1 MLGVNFI
8 GAKFK
13 LSQKHKMNK
22 LCYYLPYNF
31 LIGQK
36 DEGIVYLKPG
46 ALMRS
51 YSFTCPDLGSSSPES
66 IAAIS
71 NYFNSAIKRLGNGW
85 AVHFEARRQLTTQYP
100 GTKWNNTLGFLID
113 SRRKDLFQNKNL
125 HYKNYYFLT
134 LTYQV
139 KSDLTSKGSTL
150 LYKADNTEGQDYYNK
165 QNVSK
170 ELQLFRDR
178 SEEIISFIKSRINIT
193 PLDNDEVVSYIASCL
208 GTKWKNR
215 IAPTTPVFFDSF
227 ITEEDIETGT
237 CMKVGNSYC
246 PIVAIR
252 DFPAETYPAVFDLL
266 NKADV
271 DYRWTT
277 RWIGMDK
284 VASSK
289 LIEKYQKRF
298 NNSRKSWGQAF
309 VEAAG
314 NVSTDRVDP
323 AAIAFEEDTNEAKV
337 NLSKDLV
344 SFGYYTSCI
353 EVWDENY
360 DVAMEKAS
368 YVAGLINSCG
378 FGAKIET
385 SNSFQAWLGMLP
397 GNNYSD
403 VHKTLMSSGNVSHVI
418 PLSSLWTGDMF
429 NRWTSEHFGCD
440 APLLVGTSYRSPFF
454 LNMNVG
460 DIFHSFIFG
469 PSGAGKSTFL
479 CLLESQWL
487 KYKDAQVIVLDKD
500 KTARGVCIASGG
512 SYVEPG
518 ADAFA
523 FQPLKELDTEQ
534 DLTWACEFIE
544 LCLSEQ
550 KVVCNAEKSEAIRA
564 ALIQLRDTKAPQRR
578 DITSFQQYVQDEE
591 IKIGIEPYT
600 LDGQYG
606 AIFDAHDTKLE
617 MSNFIMIEMGILMRM
632 GSACITPALMYL
644 FKFIEARFAKE
655 NDDKGHP
662 TLLVM
667 DEAWVF
673 LDNPYFAKRIDD
685 WLRTLRK
692 KHVAV
697 VFATQDVPSV
707 AKSSISTTILS
718 QCQTRFYLADPN
730 AASDMLSRYY
740 RTFGL
745 SDAEIASLSQG
756 RMKCDYFYK
765 SPNGARMFQLEL
777 DDFQLALLSPPK
789 YVLDRMEAV
798 YGRNSGKEL
807 APEILKTQG
816 FNPDRY
822 LKNYK
827 GEM

>member
-1 MLGVNFI
+1 MLGVDFL
-8 GAKFK
+8 GSKFK
-13 LSQKHKMNK
+13 LSQKHKMDK

-31 LIGQK
+31 LIGEPE
-36 DEGIVYLKPG
+36 EGIVYLKPG
-46 ALMRS
+46 ALMRC
-51 YSFTCPDLGSSSPES
+51 YSFTCPDLGSASAES
-66 IAAIS
+66 INAVS
-71 NYFNSAIKRLGNGW
+71 QYFNDAIKRLGDGW
-85 AVHFEARRQLTTQYP
+85 CVHFESRRQVTKKYP
-100 GTKWNNTLGFLID
+100 GCSWDNKLGLLID
-113 SRRKDLFQNKNL
+113 SRRKDLFQNKTE
-125 HYKNYYFLT
+125 HYKNYFFLT
-134 LTYQV
+134 LSCQV
-139 KSDLTSKGSTL
+139 KSDLTSKGSSL
-150 LYKADNTEGQDYYNK
+150 LYKSDNSEGQDYYNR

-170 ELQLFRDR
+170 EIQLFRDR
-178 SEEIISFIKSRINIT
+178 TEECISYVKNRLSIE
-193 PLDNDEVVSYIASCL
+193 PLNNDEVVSYIASSL
-208 GTKWKNR
+208 STKWKYR
-215 IAPTTPVFFDSF
+215 KAPTNPVFFDSF
-227 ITEEDIETGT
+227 ITEENIETGT
-237 CMKVGNSYC
+237 CMKVGEKYC

-252 DFPAETYPAVFDLL
+252 DFPSETYPAIFDLL
-266 NKADV
+266 NRADI

-284 VASSK
+284 VSSSK

-337 NLSKDLV
+337 ALSKDMV

-360 DVAMEKAS
+360 DVALDKAS
-368 YVAGLINSCG
+368 YVAGLVNSCG

-385 SNSFQAWLGMLP
+385 QNSFQAWLGMMP
-397 GNNYSD
+397 GNNYAD
-403 VHKTLMSSGNVSHVI
+403 VHKTLLSSGNCSHII
-418 PLSSLWTGDMF
+418 PLSSLWTGDF
-429 NRWTSEHFGCD
+429 YNHWTDEHIGCG
-440 APLLVGTSYRSPFF
+440 APLLTATSYRSPFF

-460 DIFHSFIFG
+460 DVFHSFIFG

-518 ADAFA
+518 ADSFA
-523 FQPLKELDTEQ
+523 FQPLKDLDTEL
-534 DLTWACEFIE
+534 DITWACEFIGLLLE
-544 LCLSEQ
+544 EQ
-550 KVVCNAEKSEAIRA
+550 HVIVDARKEEAIRN
-564 ALIQLRDTKAPQRR
+564 ALLQLRDTKAPERR
-578 DITSFQQYVQDEE
+578 DITSFQQYVQDDE
-591 IKIGIEPYT
+591 IKIGVEPYT
-600 LDGQYG
+600 LGGQYG
-606 AIFDAHDTKLE
+606 AIFDAHDTKLDL
-617 MSNFIMIEMGILMRM
+617 SRFIMIEMGILMKL
-632 GSACITPALMYL
+632 GEACVTPALAFI

-655 NDDKGHP
+655 NDDHGHP

-673 LDNPYFAKRIDD
+673 LNNNYFANKIDD

-730 AASDMLSRYY
+730 ASSDMLAQYY
-740 RTFGL
+740 ASFGL
-745 SDAEIASLSQG
+745 SDAEIGTLARA
-756 RMKCDYFYK
+756 RMKQDYFYK
-765 SPNGARMFQLEL
+765 SPAGARLFQLEL
-777 DDFQLALLSPPK
+777 DPFQLALLCPPK
-789 YVLDRMEAV
+789 AVLDEIENV
-798 YGRNSGKEL
+798 YGRNSGRQL
-807 APEILKTQG
+807 ADEILRIQG
-816 FNPDRY
+816 FNPDIY
-822 LKNYK
+822 LR
-827 GEM
+827 

>member
-1 MLGVNFI
+1 MLGVDFI

-13 LSQKHKMNK
+13 LSYKHKMDK

-31 LIGQK
+31 LIGK
-36 DEGIVYLKPG
+36 RNEGIVYLKPG
-46 ALMRS
+46 ALMRC
-51 YSFTCPDLGSSSPES
+51 YTFTCPDLGSASPES

-71 NYFNSAIKRLGNGW
+71 NYFNSAIKRLGDNW
-85 AVHFEARRQLTTQYP
+85 AVHFESRRQVTTEYP
-100 GTKWNNTLGFLID
+100 GTKWENQLGFLID
-113 SRRKDLFQNKNL
+113 SRRKDFFQHKCN
-125 HYKNYYFLT
+125 HYKNYFFLT
-134 LTYQV
+134 FTYQV

-150 LYKADNTEGQDYYNK
+150 LYKADNSEGQGYYNK
-165 QNVSK
+165 ENVRK
-170 ELQLFRDR
+170 ELQFFRDR
-178 SEEIISFIKSRINIT
+178 SDEVISYIKSRISID
-193 PLDNDEVVSYIASCL
+193 PMDNNSVVSYIASSL
-208 GTKWKNR
+208 STKWKNR
-215 IAPTTPVFFDSF
+215 IAPSTPVFFDSF
-227 ITEEDIETGT
+227 ITDEDIETGT
-237 CMKVGNSYC
+237 CIKIGDMYC

-252 DFPAETYPAVFDLL
+252 DFPSETYPAIFDLL
-266 NKADV
+266 NKADI

-284 VASSK
+284 VQSAK

-309 VEAAG
+309 IEAAG

-323 AAIAFEEDTNEAKV
+323 AAIAFEEDTNAAKV
-337 NLSKDLV
+337 NLSKDIV

-353 EVWDENY
+353 EVWDKNY
-360 DVAMEKAS
+360 DVAIEKAS
-368 YVAGLINSCG
+368 YIASLINSTG
-378 FGAKIET
+378 FGAKIES

-403 VHKTLMSSGNVSHVI
+403 VHKTILSSANCAHVI

-429 NRWTSEHFGCD
+429 NRWTSEHLGCS
-440 APLLVGTSYRSPFF
+440 APLLVGTSHRSPFF

-460 DIFHSFIFG
+460 DLFHAFIFG

-523 FQPLKELDTEQ
+523 FQPLKELDSEQ

-564 ALIQLRDTKAPQRR
+564 ALLQLRDTKSPERR

-606 AIFDAHDTKLE
+606 AILDAHDTKLE
-617 MSNFIMIEMGILMRM
+617 MSNFIMIEMGILMKM
-632 GSACITPALMYL
+632 GKACITPALMYL
-644 FKFIEARFAKE
+644 FKFIESRFAKE

-673 LDNPYFAKRIDD
+673 LDNPYFARRIDD

-730 AASDMLSRYY
+730 AASDMLSQYY

-745 SDAEIASLSQG
+745 SDSEIGALATG
-756 RMKCDYFYK
+756 RMKRDYFYK

-777 DDFQLALLSPPK
+777 DDFQLALLCPPK
-789 YVLDRMEAV
+789 SVLDQMESI

-807 APEILKTQG
+807 AAEILKMQG
-816 FNPDRY
+816 FNPEIY

-827 GEM
+827 E

>member
-1 MLGVNFI
+1 M
-8 GAKFK
+8 
-13 LSQKHKMNK
+13 
-22 LCYYLPYNF
+22 
-31 LIGQK
+31 
-36 DEGIVYLKPG
+36 
-46 ALMRS
+46 
-51 YSFTCPDLGSSSPES
+51 TC
-66 IAAIS
+66 
-71 NYFNSAIKRLGNGW
+71 
-85 AVHFEARRQLTTQYP
+85 
-100 GTKWNNTLGFLID
+100 
-113 SRRKDLFQNKNL
+113 
-125 HYKNYYFLT
+125 
-134 LTYQV
+134 QV
-139 KSDLTSKGSTL
+139 KSDLTSKGSSL
-150 LYKADNTEGQDYYNK
+150 LYKADDSEGQEYYNR
-165 QNVSK
+165 QNVQK
-170 ELQLFRDR
+170 EIQLFRDR
-178 SEEIISFIKSRINIT
+178 SDEIISYIKSRIDVNQM
-193 PLDNDEVVSYIASCL
+193 DNDGVVSYIASSL
-208 GTKWKNR
+208 STKWKNR

-227 ITEEDIETGT
+227 ITDEDIETGT
-237 CMKVGNSYC
+237 CMKIGSMYC
-246 PIVAIR
+246 PIVAVR
-252 DFPAETYPAVFDLL
+252 DFPSETYPAVFDLL

-284 VASSK
+284 VQSAK

-337 NLSKDLV
+337 NLSKDAV

-360 DVAMEKAS
+360 DNAMEKAT
-368 YVAGLINSCG
+368 YIAGLINSTG
-378 FGAKIET
+378 FGAKVET
-385 SNSFQAWLGMLP
+385 SNCFQAWLGMLP

-403 VHKTLMSSGNVSHVI
+403 VHKTLLSSANCSHII
-418 PLSSLWTGDMF
+418 PLSSLWTGDF
-429 NRWTSEHFGCD
+429 SNRWTNEHFGCGS
-440 APLLVGTSYRSPFF
+440 PLLVGTSFRSPFF

-460 DIFHSFIFG
+460 DIFHAFIFG
-469 PSGAGKSTFL
+469 PSSAGKSTFL

-487 KYKDAQVIVLDKD
+487 KYEDAQVIVLDKD

-518 ADAFA
+518 ADSFA
-523 FQPLKELDTEQ
+523 FQPLKDLDTEQ

-550 KVVCNAEKSEAIRA
+550 HIVCNAEKSEAIRA
-564 ALIQLRDTKAPQRR
+564 ALLQLRDTKVPERR
-578 DITSFQQYVQDEE
+578 DITSFQQYVQDDE
-591 IKIGIEPYT
+591 IKVGIEPYT

-606 AIFDAHDTKLE
+606 AIFDAHGTNLE
-617 MSNFIMIEMGILMRM
+617 MSRFIMIEMGILMRM

-655 NDDKGHP
+655 NDDKGHS

-707 AKSSISTTILS
+707 AKSGISTTILS

-730 AASDMLSRYY
+730 AASDMLSPYY

-745 SDAEIASLSQG
+745 TDSEIAALAEG
-756 RMKCDYFYK
+756 RMKRDYFYK

-777 DDFQLALLSPPK
+777 DAFQLALLCPPK
-789 YVLDRMEAV
+789 SVLDAMENR
-798 YGRNSGKEL
+798 YGRNSGREL
-807 APEILKTQG
+807 AADILRMQG
-816 FNPDRY
+816 FNPDVY

-827 GEM
+827 G

>member
-1 MLGVNFI
+1 MLGVDFI

-13 LSQKHKMNK
+13 LSHKHKMNK

-31 LIGQK
+31 LIGNE

-51 YSFTCPDLGSSSPES
+51 YTFTCPDLGSSSAES

-71 NYFNSAIKRLGNGW
+71 NYFNSAIKRLGDGW
-85 AVHFEARRQLTTQYP
+85 CVHFEARRQQTKEYP
-100 GTKWNNTLGFLID
+100 GTQWNSQLGYLID
-113 SRRKDLFQNKNL
+113 CRRKDLFQNKNM
-125 HYKNYYFLT
+125 HYKNFFFLT
-134 LTYQV
+134 LSCQV
-139 KSDLTSKGSTL
+139 KSDLASKGNGL
-150 LYKADNTEGQDYYNK
+150 LYKSDDSDGQDYYNK
-165 QNVSK
+165 MNVTK

-178 SEEIISFIKSRINIT
+178 TEEIISYIKSRIAIE
-193 PLDNDEVVSYIASCL
+193 PLDNDGVVSYIASSL
-208 GTKWKNR
+208 STRWKNR
-215 IAPTTPVFFDSF
+215 VAPKNPVFFDSF
-227 ITEEDIETGT
+227 ITDEDIETGT
-237 CMKVGNSYC
+237 CMKLGDSYA
-246 PIVAIR
+246 PIIAIR
-252 DFPAETYPAVFDLL
+252 DFLSETYPAVFDIL
-266 NKADV
+266 NRADV

-284 VASSK
+284 VNASK

-314 NVSTDRVDP
+314 NVTTDRVDP
-323 AAIAFEEDTNEAKV
+323 AAIAFEEDTNAAKV
-337 NLSKDLV
+337 MLSKDEV

-353 EVWDENY
+353 EVWDKNY
-360 DVAMEKAS
+360 DVALEKAS
-368 YVAGLINSCG
+368 YIAGLINSTG
-378 FGAKIET
+378 FGAKTET
-385 SNSFQAWLGMLP
+385 SNSFQAWLGMMP
-397 GNNYSD
+397 GNNYAD
-403 VHKTLMSSGNVSHVI
+403 VHKTLVSSGNCSHVI
-418 PLSSLWTGDMF
+418 PLSSLWSGDF
-429 NRWTSEHFGCD
+429 YNRWTYEHIGCG
-440 APLLVGTSYRSPFF
+440 APLLVASSHRSPFF
-454 LNMNVG
+454 LNLNVG
-460 DIFHSFIFG
+460 DLFHSFIFG

-479 CLLESQWL
+479 CLLERQFL

-500 KTARGVCIASGG
+500 KTARGVCMASGG

-544 LCLSEQ
+544 LCLSERHI
-550 KVVCNAEKSEAIRA
+550 VCNAKMSEEIRA
-564 ALIQLRDTKAPQRR
+564 ALIQLRDTKAPERR
-578 DITSFQQYVQDEE
+578 DITSFQQYVLNDE
-591 IKIGIEPYT
+591 IKVGIEPYT

-606 AIFDAHDTKLE
+606 AIFDAHDTRLE
-617 MSNFIMIEMGILMRM
+617 MSQFIMIEMGVLMRM

-730 AASDMLSRYY
+730 AASDMLSQYY

-745 SDAEIASLSQG
+745 SSSEISALAQG

-777 DDFQLALLSPPK
+777 DDFQLALLCPPK
-789 YVLDRMEAV
+789 SVLDRLEQH

-807 APEILKTQG
+807 AADILVMQG
-816 FNPDRY
+816 KNPDGY
-822 LKNYK
+822 LKNYGGK
-827 GEM
+827 

>member
-1 MLGVNFI
+1 MLGVDFI
-8 GAKFK
+8 GSKFK
-13 LSQKHKMNK
+13 LSHKHKMDR

-31 LIGQK
+31 LIGDK

-51 YSFTCPDLGSSSPES
+51 YTFTCPDLESSSAES
-66 IAAIS
+66 IAGIS
-71 NYFNSAIKRLGNGW
+71 NYFNSAIKRLGDGW
-85 AVHFEARRQLTTQYP
+85 AVHFESRRQLTTQYP

-113 SRRKDLFQNKNL
+113 SRRKDLFQNKNA
-125 HYKNYYFLT
+125 HYKNYFFLT
-134 LTYQV
+134 LTCQV
-139 KSDLTSKGSTL
+139 KSDLTSKGSSL
-150 LYKADNTEGQDYYNK
+150 LYKADNGDGQEYYNR
-165 QNVSK
+165 QNVLK
-170 ELQLFRDR
+170 EIQLFRDR
-178 SEEIISFIKSRINIT
+178 SDEIVSYIKSRIDISQM
-193 PLDNDEVVSYIASCL
+193 DDDGVVSYIASSL
-208 GTKWKNR
+208 STKWKKR
-215 IAPTTPVFFDSF
+215 IAPTSPVFFDSF
-227 ITEEDIETGT
+227 ITDEDIETGT
-237 CMKVGNSYC
+237 CMKIGNMYC
-246 PIVAIR
+246 PIIAVR
-252 DFPAETYPAVFDLL
+252 DFPSETYPAIFDLL

-284 VASSK
+284 VQSAK

-337 NLSKDLV
+337 NLSKDVV
-344 SFGYYTSCI
+344 SFGYYTSCV
-353 EVWDENY
+353 EVWDEDY
-360 DVAMEKAS
+360 DSAIEKAT
-368 YVAGLINSCG
+368 YIAGLINSTG
-378 FGAKIET
+378 FGAKVET

-397 GNNYSD
+397 GNNYSN
-403 VHKTLMSSGNVSHVI
+403 VHKTLLSSANCSHII
-418 PLSSLWTGDMF
+418 PLSSLWTGDF
-429 NRWTSEHFGCD
+429 SNRWTEEHFGCA
-440 APLLVGTSYRSPFF
+440 APLLVGTSFRSPFF

-460 DIFHSFIFG
+460 DLFHAFVFG

-487 KYKDAQVIVLDKD
+487 RYEDSQVIVLDKD

-550 KVVCNAEKSEAIRA
+550 HIICNAEKSEAIRA
-564 ALIQLRDTKAPQRR
+564 ALLQLRDTKTPERR
-578 DITSFQQYVQDEE
+578 DITSFQQYVQDDE

-606 AIFDAHDTKLE
+606 TIFDAHDTKLE
-617 MSNFIMIEMGILMRM
+617 MSRFIMIEMGILMRM

-644 FKFIEARFAKE
+644 FKFIESRFAKE
-655 NDDKGHP
+655 NDDKGHS

-673 LDNPYFAKRIDD
+673 LDNPYFARRIDD

-730 AASDMLSRYY
+730 ASSDMLSQYY

-745 SDAEIASLSQG
+745 TDSEIAALSMG
-756 RMKCDYFYK
+756 RMKRDYFYK

-777 DDFQLALLSPPK
+777 DGFQLALLCPPK
-789 YVLDRMEAV
+789 SVLDAMEKQ
-798 YGRNSGKEL
+798 YGRNSGREL
-807 APEILKTQG
+807 AADILRMQG
-816 FNPDRY
+816 FNPDVY

-827 GEM
+827 G

>member
-1 MLGVNFI
+1 MLGVDFI

-13 LSQKHKMNK
+13 LSYKHKMDK

-31 LIGQK
+31 LIGK
-36 DEGIVYLKPG
+36 RNEGIVYLKPG
-46 ALMRS
+46 ALMRC
-51 YSFTCPDLGSSSPES
+51 YTFTCPDLGSASPES

-71 NYFNSAIKRLGNGW
+71 NYFNSAIKRLGDNW
-85 AVHFEARRQLTTQYP
+85 AVHFESRRQVTTEYP
-100 GTKWNNTLGFLID
+100 GTKWENQLGFLID
-113 SRRKDLFQNKNL
+113 SRRKDFFQHKCN
-125 HYKNYYFLT
+125 HYKNYFFLT
-134 LTYQV
+134 FTYQV

-150 LYKADNTEGQDYYNK
+150 LYKADNSEGQGYYNK
-165 QNVSK
+165 ENVRK
-170 ELQLFRDR
+170 ELQFFRDR
-178 SEEIISFIKSRINIT
+178 SDEVISYIKSRISID
-193 PLDNDEVVSYIASCL
+193 PMDNNSVVSYIASSL
-208 GTKWKNR
+208 STKWKNR
-215 IAPTTPVFFDSF
+215 IAPSTPVFFDSF
-227 ITEEDIETGT
+227 ITDEDIETGT
-237 CMKVGNSYC
+237 CIKIGDMYC

-252 DFPAETYPAVFDLL
+252 DFPSETYPAIFDLL
-266 NKADV
+266 NKADI

-284 VASSK
+284 VQSAK

-309 VEAAG
+309 IEAAG

-323 AAIAFEEDTNEAKV
+323 AAIAFEEDTNAAKV
-337 NLSKDLV
+337 NLSKDIV

-353 EVWDENY
+353 EVWDKNY
-360 DVAMEKAS
+360 DVAIEKAS
-368 YVAGLINSCG
+368 YIASLINSTG
-378 FGAKIET
+378 FGAKIES

-403 VHKTLMSSGNVSHVI
+403 VHKTILSSANCAHVI

-429 NRWTSEHFGCD
+429 NRWTSEHLGCS
-440 APLLVGTSYRSPFF
+440 APLLVGTSHRSPFF

-460 DIFHSFIFG
+460 DLFHAFIFG

-564 ALIQLRDTKAPQRR
+564 ALLQLRDTKSPERR

-617 MSNFIMIEMGILMRM
+617 MSNFIMIEMGILMKM
-632 GSACITPALMYL
+632 GKACITPALMYL
-644 FKFIEARFAKE
+644 FKFIESRFAKE

-673 LDNPYFAKRIDD
+673 LDNPYFARRIDD

-730 AASDMLSRYY
+730 AASDMLSQYY

-745 SDAEIASLSQG
+745 SDSEIGALATG
-756 RMKCDYFYK
+756 RMKRDYFYK

-777 DDFQLALLSPPK
+777 DDFQLALLCPPK
-789 YVLDRMEAV
+789 SVLDRMESI

-807 APEILKTQG
+807 AAEILKMQG
-816 FNPDRY
+816 FNPEIY

-827 GEM
+827 E

>member
-1 MLGVNFI
+1 MLGVDFI

-13 LSQKHKMNK
+13 LSYKHKMDK

-31 LIGQK
+31 LIGK
-36 DEGIVYLKPG
+36 RNEGIVYLKPG
-46 ALMRS
+46 ALMRC
-51 YSFTCPDLGSSSPES
+51 YTFTCPDLGSASPES

-71 NYFNSAIKRLGNGW
+71 NYFNSAIKRLGDNW
-85 AVHFEARRQLTTQYP
+85 AVHFESRRQVTTEYP
-100 GTKWNNTLGFLID
+100 GTKWGNQLGFLID
-113 SRRKDLFQNKNL
+113 SRRKDFFQHKCN
-125 HYKNYYFLT
+125 HYKNYFFLT
-134 LTYQV
+134 FTYQV

-150 LYKADNTEGQDYYNK
+150 LYKADNSEGQGYYNK
-165 QNVSK
+165 ENVRK
-170 ELQLFRDR
+170 ELQFFRDR
-178 SEEIISFIKSRINIT
+178 SDEVISYIKSRISID
-193 PLDNDEVVSYIASCL
+193 PMDNNSVVSYIASSL
-208 GTKWKNR
+208 STKWKNR
-215 IAPTTPVFFDSF
+215 IAPSTPVFFDSF
-227 ITEEDIETGT
+227 ITDEDIETGT
-237 CMKVGNSYC
+237 CIKIGDMYC

-252 DFPAETYPAVFDLL
+252 DFPSETYPAIFDLL
-266 NKADV
+266 NKADI

-284 VASSK
+284 VQSAK

-309 VEAAG
+309 IEAAG

-323 AAIAFEEDTNEAKV
+323 AAIAFEEDTNAAKV
-337 NLSKDLV
+337 NLSKDIV

-353 EVWDENY
+353 EVWDKNY
-360 DVAMEKAS
+360 DVAIEKAS
-368 YVAGLINSCG
+368 YIASLINSTG
-378 FGAKIET
+378 FGAKIES

-403 VHKTLMSSGNVSHVI
+403 VHKTILSSANCAHVI

-429 NRWTSEHFGCD
+429 NRWTSEHLGCS
-440 APLLVGTSYRSPFF
+440 APLLVGTSHRSPFF

-460 DIFHSFIFG
+460 DLFHAFIFG

-523 FQPLKELDTEQ
+523 FQPLKELDSEQ

-564 ALIQLRDTKAPQRR
+564 ALLQLRDTKSPERR

-617 MSNFIMIEMGILMRM
+617 MSNFIMIEMGILMKM
-632 GSACITPALMYL
+632 GKACITPALMYL
-644 FKFIEARFAKE
+644 FKFIESRFAKE

-673 LDNPYFAKRIDD
+673 LDNPYFARRIDD

-730 AASDMLSRYY
+730 AASDMLSQYY

-745 SDAEIASLSQG
+745 SDSEIGALATG
-756 RMKCDYFYK
+756 RMKRDYFYK

-777 DDFQLALLSPPK
+777 DDFQLALLCPPK
-789 YVLDRMEAV
+789 SVLDQMESI

-807 APEILKTQG
+807 AAEILKMQG
-816 FNPDRY
+816 FNPEIY

-827 GEM
+827 E

>member
-1 MLGVNFI
+1 MLGVDFI
-8 GAKFK
+8 GSKFK
-13 LSQKHKMNK
+13 LSQKHRMDK

-31 LIGQK
+31 LIGSK

-46 ALMRS
+46 ALMRC
-51 YSFTCPDLGSSSPES
+51 YTFTCPDLGSSSPES
-66 IAAIS
+66 IAAVS
-71 NYFNSAIKRLGNGW
+71 NYFNSAIKRLGDGW
-85 AVHFEARRQLTTQYP
+85 AVHFESRRQLTTEYP
-100 GTKWNNTLGFLID
+100 GTKWSSQLGFLID
-113 SRRKDLFQNKNL
+113 SRRKDLFQNKNS
-125 HYKNYYFLT
+125 HYKNFYFLT
-134 LTYQV
+134 LTCQV
-139 KSDLTSKGSTL
+139 RSDLTSRGSSL
-150 LYKADNTEGQDYYNK
+150 LYKADSSDGQEYYNR
-165 QNVSK
+165 QNVLR
-170 ELQLFRDR
+170 EIQLFRDR
-178 SEEIISFIKSRINIT
+178 TEELVSYIKSRIYIS
-193 PLDNDEVVSYIASCL
+193 PLDNDAVVSYIASSL
-208 GTKWKNR
+208 STKWKRR
-215 IAPTTPVFFDSF
+215 IAPETPVFFDSF
-227 ITEEDIETGT
+227 ITDEDIETGT
-237 CMKVGNSYC
+237 CMKIGRMYC
-246 PIVAIR
+246 PVVAVR
-252 DFPAETYPAVFDLL
+252 DFPCETYPAVFDIL
-266 NKADV
+266 NKASV

-284 VASSK
+284 VKSSR
-289 LIEKYQKRF
+289 LIAKYQKRF
-298 NNSRKSWGQAF
+298 NNSRKSWGQVF
-309 VEAAG
+309 GEGLG

-337 NLSKDLV
+337 YLSKDIV

-360 DVAMEKAS
+360 DNAMDKAA
-368 YVAGLINSCG
+368 YVAGLINSAG
-378 FGAKIET
+378 FGAKVET

-403 VHKTLMSSGNVSHVI
+403 VHKTILSSGNCSHVI
-418 PLSSLWTGDMF
+418 PLSSLWTGDF
-429 NRWTSEHFGCD
+429 HNRWTEEHIGCG
-440 APLLVGTSYRSPFF
+440 APLLVGASGGSPFF

-460 DIFHSFIFG
+460 DLFHSFIFG

-487 KYKDAQVIVLDKD
+487 KYKNAQVIVLDKD
-500 KTARGVCIASGG
+500 KTARGVCMASGG

-523 FQPLKELDTEQ
+523 FQPLKDLESEQ

-544 LCLSEQ
+544 LCLTEQ
-550 KVVCNAEKSEAIRA
+550 HIVCGAEKSEAIRS
-564 ALIQLRDTKAPQRR
+564 ALVQLRDTKAPERR
-578 DITSFQQYVQDEE
+578 DITSFQQYVQDDE

-606 AIFDAHDTKLE
+606 SIFDAHGTNLD
-617 MSNFIMIEMGILMRM
+617 MSSFIMIEMGILMRM
-632 GSACITPALMYL
+632 GTACVTPALMYL
-644 FKFIEARFAKE
+644 FKLIESRFARE

-673 LDNPYFAKRIDD
+673 LDNPYFARRIDD

-730 AASDMLSRYY
+730 AASDMLSQYY

-745 SDAEIASLSQG
+745 TDSEITALAAG
-756 RMKCDYFYK
+756 RMKRDYFYK

-777 DDFQLALLSPPK
+777 DDFQLALLCPPK
-789 YVLDRMEAV
+789 SVLDQMESRF
-798 YGRNSGKEL
+798 GRNSGREL
-807 APEILKTQG
+807 AAGILRAQG
-816 FNPDRY
+816 FNPDIY
-822 LKNYK
+822 LRNYK
-827 GEM
+827 Q

>member
-8 GAKFK
+8 GSKFK
-13 LSQKHKMNK
+13 LSYKHKMDK

-31 LIGQK
+31 LIGNN

-46 ALMRS
+46 ALMRT
-51 YSFTCPDLGSSSPES
+51 YTFTCPDLGSSSPAS
-66 IAAIS
+66 IATIS
-71 NYFNSAIKRLGNGW
+71 NYFNQAIKRLGDNW
-85 AVHFEARRQLTTQYP
+85 ACHFESRRQKTTQYP
-100 GTKWNNTLGFLID
+100 GSSWNNELGFLID
-113 SRRKDLFQNKNL
+113 SRRKDIFQNKTE
-125 HYKNYYFLT
+125 HFKNYFFLT

-139 KSDLTSKGSTL
+139 KSDLVSKGSTL
-150 LYKADNTEGQDYYNK
+150 LYKKDNTEGQEYYNK
-165 QNVSK
+165 QNVLK
-170 ELQLFRDR
+170 ELQFFRDKT
-178 SEEIISFIKSRINIT
+178 EDVISYIKSKIYIEN
-193 PLDNDEVVSYIASCL
+193 LDNDGVCSYIASSL
-208 GTKWKNR
+208 STKWKR
-215 IAPTTPVFFDSF
+215 RLAPDTPVFFDSF
-227 ITEEDIETGT
+227 ITEDNLETGT
-237 CMKVGNSYC
+237 CIKIGEYYC
-246 PIVAIR
+246 PVIAIR
-252 DFPAETYPAVFDLL
+252 DFPSETYPAVFDLL
-266 NKADV
+266 NKASI

-284 VASSK
+284 VAASK

-337 NLSKDLV
+337 NLSKDVISL
-344 SFGYYTSCI
+344 GYYTSCI
-353 EVWDENY
+353 EVWDKNY
-360 DVAMEKAS
+360 ESAMDKAS
-368 YVAGLINSCG
+368 YVVSLINSVG

-403 VHKTLMSSGNVSHVI
+403 VHKTLVSSSNVSHII
-418 PLSSLWTGDMF
+418 PLSSLWSGDFF
-429 NRWTSEHFGCD
+429 NRWTYEHIGTGS
-440 APLLVGTSYRSPFF
+440 PLLVASSYRSPFF
-454 LNMNVG
+454 LNLNVG
-460 DIFHSFIFG
+460 DLFHSFIFG

-487 KYKDAQVIVLDKD
+487 KYKDAQIIVLDKD
-500 KTARGVCIASGG
+500 KTARGVCMASGG

-523 FQPLKELDTEQ
+523 FQPLKELDTET

-544 LCLSEQ
+544 LCLNEQ
-550 KVVCNAEKSEAIRA
+550 HIICDAEKSEAIRA
-564 ALIQLRDTKAPQRR
+564 ALIQLRETKTPERR

-591 IKIGIEPYT
+591 IKVGIEPYT

-606 AIFDAHDTKLE
+606 SIFDAHDTKLE
-617 MSNFIMIEMGILMRM
+617 MSQFIMIEMGILMRM

-730 AASDMLSRYY
+730 AASDMLSQYY
-740 RTFGL
+740 QSFGL
-745 SDAEIASLSQG
+745 TISEIATLSQA
-756 RMKCDYFYK
+756 RMKRDYFYK
-765 SPNGARMFQLEL
+765 SPNGSRLFELEL
-777 DDFQLALLSPPK
+777 DDYQLALLCPPK
-789 YVLDRMEAV
+789 SLLDSLENK
-798 YGRNSGKEL
+798 YGRNSGKQL
-807 APEILKTQG
+807 ASEILSLQG
-816 FNPDRY
+816 FNPNIY
-822 LKNYK
+822 LNKS
-827 GEM
+827 